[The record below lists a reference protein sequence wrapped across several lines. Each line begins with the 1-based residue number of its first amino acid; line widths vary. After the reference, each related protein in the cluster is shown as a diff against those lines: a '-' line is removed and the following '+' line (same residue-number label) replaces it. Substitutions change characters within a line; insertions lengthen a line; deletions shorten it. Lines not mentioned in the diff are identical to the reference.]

1 MKKNIQQKL
10 EKGKR
15 KLSDRLDPK
24 KKWPEQSRP
33 MFRGGNIDYE
43 MADRTR
49 ALDCGGLGAI
59 HTMVLRLGLVDAI
72 DENLFLLKRHL
83 PYHESDHILNMVYNI
98 LTGGTC
104 LEDLELRRN
113 NETYMDALGAQ
124 RIPDPTT
131 EGDFLRRFETAERVL
146 LLMEIIN
153 EIRVPVWG
161 TKSKSKRRDAVID
174 VDGTHG
180 TTDGECKEGMD
191 ISYKGEWGYH
201 PLILTLANTGEH
213 LYVVNRPG
221 NVVSHDGAADW
232 LDRAVTL
239 VRKGWTGVCLRG
251 DTDFSLTKNFD
262 RWDDDKVKFV
272 FGMDARSNLVEIA
285 QSLEKRDWKRLP
297 RPAKYEVKTEPRTR
311 PANVKER
318 IVEERG
324 YENIRLLG
332 EDVAEFD
339 YQPVACDRPY
349 RAVVVRKKLE
359 GVRGQQ
365 LMWEDYK
372 YLFYITNR
380 QDLTREEIVY
390 FANDRCRHENEI
402 EQLKNG
408 VHAMKL
414 PAGDLVSNWAYMVIA
429 ALAWNLKAWYA
440 QLMPD
445 RKAGERVLRMEFR
458 TFLNALIRIP
468 CQIVRT
474 GRRLV
479 YRFLG
484 YSPWLEEFFETWD
497 VLRRLR
503 VT

>member
-1 MKKNIQQKL
+1 VKKSIQQKL

-15 KLSDRLDPK
+15 SLNERLGPRN
-24 KKWPEQSRP
+24 WTEQDRP
-33 MFRGGNIDYE
+33 MFQGGNITYE
-43 MADRTR
+43 IADRTQ
-49 ALDCGGLGAI
+49 AIDCGGLGAL
-59 HTMVLRLGLVDAI
+59 HTMVCKLGLPEAI
-72 DENLFLLKRHL
+72 DRNLVLLKRHL
-83 PYHESDHILNMVYNI
+83 PYHESDHVLNMTYNI
-98 LTGGTC
+98 LSGGTC

-113 NETYMDALGAQ
+113 NETYMDALGAE

-131 EGDFLRRFETAERVL
+131 EGDFLRRFETVERVL
-146 LLMEIIN
+146 CLMEVIN
-153 EIRVPVWG
+153 EIRKRAWKKRAKG
-161 TKSKSKRRDAVID
+161 KRRDAVID
-174 VDGTHG
+174 ADGTVSP
-180 TTDGECKEGMD
+180 TDGECKEGMD

-201 PLILTLANTGEH
+201 PLIITLANTGEH
-213 LYVVNRPG
+213 LYIVNRPG
-221 NVVSHDGAADW
+221 NVVSHDGAAAW
-232 LDRAVTL
+232 LDRAVAL
-239 VRKGWTGVCLRG
+239 VRQGWTGVCLRG
-251 DTDFSLTKNFD
+251 DTDFSLTQNFD

-272 FGMDARSNLVEIA
+272 FGMDAYKNLIEKA
-285 QSLEKRDWKRLP
+285 ESLEKRGWKRLK
-297 RPAKYEVKTEPRTR
+297 RPAKYEVKTEPRQR

-324 YENIRLLG
+324 YENIRLMG
-332 EDVAEFD
+332 EEVAEFE
-339 YQPVACDRPY
+339 YQPTACNRAY
-349 RAVVVRKKLE
+349 RVVVLRKKLN
-359 GVRGQQ
+359 GVKGQE

-372 YLFYITNR
+372 YFFYITNR
-380 QDLTREEIVY
+380 RDLTTEEIVY

-440 QLMPD
+440 QLMPN
-445 RKAGERVLRMEFR
+445 RKTGKQVLRMEFR

-468 CQIVRT
+468 CQIVKT

-484 YSPWLEEFFETWD
+484 YTPWLEDFFETWD
-497 VLRRLR
+497 VIRGLR